1 MKCILISNV
10 FKIFFLAKGRTN
22 LELREQLSLAP
33 GASPIMVAF
42 KSKHQLPKVPRA
54 PIIRV
59 DSNNNSGSDVDSVKF
74 NQRF

>member
-1 MKCILISNV
+1 MYLNFQF

-33 GASPIMVAF
+33 GASPSMVAF
-42 KSKHQLPKVPRA
+42 KSKRQLPKVPRV